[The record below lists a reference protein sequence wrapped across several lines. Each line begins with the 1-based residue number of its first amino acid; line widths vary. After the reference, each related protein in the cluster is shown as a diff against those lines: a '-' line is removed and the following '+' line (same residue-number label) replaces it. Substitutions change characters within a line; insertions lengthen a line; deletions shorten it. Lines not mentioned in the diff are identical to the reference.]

1 MDSEK
6 FTKCFV
12 DMSCLLCKPCKWHL
26 GRAAADGC
34 EFSGCHGPGL
44 LGFALSNTLE
54 LSDIDIFCFLFF
66 QLVCSGSEQMA
77 LEPLV
82 AFRR

>member
-44 LGFALSNTLE
+44 LGFALSDTLE
-54 LSDIDIFCFLFF
+54 LSDIDIFCFFVFSIGLFW
-66 QLVCSGSEQMA
+66 M
-77 LEPLV
+77 
-82 AFRR
+82 